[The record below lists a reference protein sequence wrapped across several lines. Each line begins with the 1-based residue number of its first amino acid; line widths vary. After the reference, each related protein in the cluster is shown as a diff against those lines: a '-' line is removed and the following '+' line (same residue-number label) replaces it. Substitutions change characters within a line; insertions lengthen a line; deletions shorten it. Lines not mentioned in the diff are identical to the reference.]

1 MSAILSGPK
10 LRSPAERKPTAP
22 RPAVA
27 ETPREALMEAIKS
40 SGASRL
46 RSAAQPAAGAQA
58 PPRAVPP
65 ANDVM
70 TDLASSI
77 MRRRASIEPQD
88 EDEDE
93 DDGDGPGTRAESRV
107 LGLRAYLASKENSA
121 APADAHDD
129 WE

>member
-27 ETPREALMEAIKS
+27 DTPREALMEAIKS

-88 EDEDE
+88 EDED
-93 DDGDGPGTRAESRV
+93 DGDGPGTRAESRV
-107 LGLRAYLASKENSA
+107 LGLRAYLASKESSA
-121 APADAHDD
+121 VPMDAHDD